1 MLNDDMREKCTK
13 GIKVH
18 LGDELELRIR
28 RLAEADSDRPLSAY
42 IRNVL
47 LDHADMM
54 EEDKV
59 FSPSNDATPCN
70 PIRTMRVVGEAS

>member
-1 MLNDDMREKCTK
+1 MREKCTK

-18 LGDELELRIR
+18 LGDDLELRIR
-28 RLAEADSDRPLSAY
+28 RLAEADNDRPLSAY

-54 EEDKV
+54 EDERV
-59 FSPSNDATPCN
+59 LGPSNAATPCA
-70 PIRTMRVVGEAS
+70 PTRTFCVVGEAK